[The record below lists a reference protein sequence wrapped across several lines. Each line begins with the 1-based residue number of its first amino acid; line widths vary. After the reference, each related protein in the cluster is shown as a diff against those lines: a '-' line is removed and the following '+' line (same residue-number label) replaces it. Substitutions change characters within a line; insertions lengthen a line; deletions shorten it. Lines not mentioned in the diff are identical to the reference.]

1 MLQYSKARRP
11 ILADQKAHGSAYR
24 RVLDCQVTMR
34 RAGAAVQ
41 APCLFARLRAGSRRS
56 RYRARGRGGPSSWTR
71 ASAADDVLGVVIVDH
86 GSRRKASNDLLE
98 EFVRM
103 YKDQTGRP
111 IVELAHMEI
120 AEPDIEHAFGKCVEQ
135 GATTVAVSPFFL
147 SPGRHWQ
154 EDIPTL
160 AAEAAAKHPG
170 IAHFVAA
177 PIGLHP
183 LMVDIVDS
191 RLETCLNR
199 LTDGGASQSRASRVS
214 SPSPAASPRRTDR
227 NLPSRSP
234 PSGAACDVC
243 DGTDFG
249 CKMARGV
256 AVDE

>member
-1 MLQYSKARRP
+1 V
-11 ILADQKAHGSAYR
+11 LASG
-24 RVLDCQVTMR
+24 L
-34 RAGAAVQ
+34 
-41 APCLFARLRAGSRRS
+41 
-56 RYRARGRGGPSSWTR
+56 
-71 ASAADDVLGVVIVDH
+71 DDVMGVVIVDH

-103 YKDQTGRP
+103 YKEQTGRA
-111 IVELAHMEI
+111 IVEIAHMEI

-135 GATTVAVSPFFL
+135 GATFVAVSPFFL

-170 IAHFVAA
+170 VGHFVAA

-191 RLETCLNR
+191 RLETCLRR
-199 LTDGGASQSRASRVS
+199 LTGGGASFASARLR
-214 SPSPAASPRRTDR
+214 SPLLASVR
-227 NLPSRSP
+227 LRSP
-234 PSGAACDVC
+234 PLASASNPTNPTNPPAFLFRLLSLGGACDVC

-249 CKMARGV
+249 CERTRG
-256 AVDE
+256 ANVDE

>member
-1 MLQYSKARRP
+1 
-11 ILADQKAHGSAYR
+11 
-24 RVLDCQVTMR
+24 VT
-34 RAGAAVQ
+34 
-41 APCLFARLRAGSRRS
+41 RAGS
-56 RYRARGRGGPSSWTR
+56 SSSDAGLGET
-71 ASAADDVLGVVIVDH
+71 VGVVIVDH
-86 GSRRKASNDLLE
+86 GSRRQASNDLLT

-103 YKDQTGRP
+103 YREQTGRP

-120 AEPDIEHAFGKCVEQ
+120 APPDIEAAFGRCVEQ
-135 GATTVAVSPFFL
+135 GATLVAVSPFFL

-199 LTDGGASQSRASRVS
+199 LTGGGAYQSSLYIASRV
-214 SPSPAASPRRTDR
+214 PRNRPRRPGGPDR
-227 NLPSRSP
+227 NLPSP
-234 PSGAACDVC
+234 PSFRRCV
-243 DGTDFG
+243 
-249 CKMARGV
+249 RRV
-256 AVDE
+256 RRNRIRV

>member
-1 MLQYSKARRP
+1 M
-11 ILADQKAHGSAYR
+11 HG
-24 RVLDCQVTMR
+24 
-34 RAGAAVQ
+34 AGAAVQ
-41 APCLFARLRAGSRRS
+41 APCLFARLRAGPRRS
-56 RYRARGRGGPSSWTR
+56 RCRARGRGGSSSWTR
-71 ASAADDVLGVVIVDH
+71 ASAADDVMGVVIVDH

-103 YKDQTGRP
+103 YKEQTGRP

-199 LTDGGASQSRASRVS
+199 LTGGGASSSLASRVS
-214 SPSPAASPRRTDR
+214 SQTPAALGARLTETFLRASLLQAPRATCATEPISGVRWREAWPWTSEANEGAWSPRRR
-227 NLPSRSP
+227 GERAAPSFSHL
-234 PSGAACDVC
+234 A
-243 DGTDFG
+243 
-249 CKMARGV
+249 
-256 AVDE
+256 

>member
-1 MLQYSKARRP
+1 M
-11 ILADQKAHGSAYR
+11 
-24 RVLDCQVTMR
+24 
-34 RAGAAVQ
+34 
-41 APCLFARLRAGSRRS
+41 
-56 RYRARGRGGPSSWTR
+56 
-71 ASAADDVLGVVIVDH
+71 GVVIVDH

-103 YKDQTGRP
+103 YKDQTGRS

-135 GATTVAVSPFFL
+135 GATMVAVSPFFL

-177 PIGLHP
+177 PMGLHP

-199 LTDGGASQSRASRVS
+199 LAGGGASQFFASRVS
-214 SPSPAASPRRTDR
+214 SQTFTALVAR
-227 NLPSRSP
+227 N
-234 PSGAACDVC
+234 
-243 DGTDFG
+243 
-249 CKMARGV
+249 
-256 AVDE
+256 

>member
-1 MLQYSKARRP
+1 M
-11 ILADQKAHGSAYR
+11 
-24 RVLDCQVTMR
+24 
-34 RAGAAVQ
+34 
-41 APCLFARLRAGSRRS
+41 
-56 RYRARGRGGPSSWTR
+56 
-71 ASAADDVLGVVIVDH
+71 GVVIVDH
-86 GSRRKASNDLLE
+86 GSRRASNDLLE

-111 IVELAHMEI
+111 IVELAHC
-120 AEPDIEHAFGKCVEQ
+120 KCRARHRARLRQVRRT
-135 GATTVAVSPFFL
+135 GRDDGVVSRFS
-147 SPGRHWQ
+147 SPRKTLAGGH
-154 EDIPTL
+154 PTL

-199 LTDGGASQSRASRVS
+199 LTDGGASRSRASRVS
-214 SPSPAASPRRTDR
+214 SPLSAASPRRTDR

-249 CKMARGV
+249 CKMAKAWPWTNEAHEGAWLTTRRAV
-256 AVDE
+256 ARKL

>member
-1 MLQYSKARRP
+1 
-11 ILADQKAHGSAYR
+11 
-24 RVLDCQVTMR
+24 
-34 RAGAAVQ
+34 
-41 APCLFARLRAGSRRS
+41 
-56 RYRARGRGGPSSWTR
+56 
-71 ASAADDVLGVVIVDH
+71 
-86 GSRRKASNDLLE
+86 
-98 EFVRM
+98 M
-103 YKDQTGRP
+103 YKEQSGRP

-199 LTDGGASQSRASRVS
+199 LTDGGASRSCASRVS
-214 SPSPAASPRRTDR
+214 SPSSAASLRRTDR

>member
-1 MLQYSKARRP
+1 
-11 ILADQKAHGSAYR
+11 
-24 RVLDCQVTMR
+24 
-34 RAGAAVQ
+34 
-41 APCLFARLRAGSRRS
+41 
-56 RYRARGRGGPSSWTR
+56 
-71 ASAADDVLGVVIVDH
+71 
-86 GSRRKASNDLLE
+86 
-98 EFVRM
+98 M
-103 YKDQTGRP
+103 YKEQTGRP

-199 LTDGGASQSRASRVS
+199 LTGGGASSSLASRVS
-214 SPSPAASPRRTDR
+214 SQTPAALGARLTETFLRASLLQAPRATCATE
-227 NLPSRSP
+227 PI
-234 PSGAACDVC
+234 SGARWREAWPWTSEANE
-243 DGTDFG
+243 GAWSPT
-249 CKMARGV
+249 RR
-256 AVDE
+256 DERAAPSFSHLA